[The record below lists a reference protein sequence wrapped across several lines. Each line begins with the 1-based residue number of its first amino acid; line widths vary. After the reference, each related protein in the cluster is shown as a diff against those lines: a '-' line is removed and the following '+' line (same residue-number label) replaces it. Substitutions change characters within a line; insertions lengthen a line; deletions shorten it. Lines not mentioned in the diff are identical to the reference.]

1 MNSEALRAGVLQ
13 IYELRSFPLFK
24 TISDLELKTLTG
36 RSTRRSFERGERLYA
51 EGDRCPGIWL
61 VAAGTVESQQVV

>member
-24 TISDLELKTLTG
+24 TISDLELSTLTG
-36 RSTRRSFERGERLYA
+36 RSTRPPTT
-51 EGDRCPGIWL
+51 EGSAPSMPATTTNAVDFRNTGR
-61 VAAGTVESQQVV
+61 